1 VIPHSDDHDPIQGS
15 IGLSVASPIEAMAVR
30 FALEAGTG
38 QTPQSWRKRLG
49 TDAFG
54 IVADEDEHLG
64 GGPCGDPW
72 ASSMAGTQE
81 AVNASRSASWAL
93 ISASS
98 VSQRR
103 AIARKAPFAEA
114 VTERIGPG
122 RAAKWRISAILPMIR
137 SSAWRKAAGA
147 LMMMVLSVTMAC
159 VRLFTAVSRAT
170 FRCRIISTELSAD
183 LGRAFA

>member
-30 FALEAGTG
+30 FAARGWNRTDAAEFGESG
-38 QTPQSWRKRLG
+38 LG

-64 GGPCGDPW
+64 GGPCGIPW

-122 RAAKWRISAILPMIR
+122 RRAAKWRISAILPMI
-137 SSAWRKAAGA
+137 
-147 LMMMVLSVTMAC
+147 L
-159 VRLFTAVSRAT
+159 
-170 FRCRIISTELSAD
+170 
-183 LGRAFA
+183 